1 MKTSIFSSIKK
12 LWSKLTRRRRI
23 QFFLLTF
30 LMILGSFFEVIS
42 IGIVIPFLGIL
53 VSPEKI
59 FQNETLQPI
68 FQFLGLSNPSELLF
82 PITLAFCLI
91 VLFSSLI
98 RLTLLWLSTRISLAS
113 GADLSVDMYRR
124 ILYQPYSFHCSRN
137 SSEIITAISN
147 KSSLVVYS
155 IIMPTVVIVNSI
167 VIMIAVI
174 GAVILVDALVALVLF
189 SFLVFVYSIIIYI
202 KRKQLGREGV
212 VISLE
217 TTNLIK
223 ALQEGLGGIRD
234 VIINSSQE
242 IYTKIYRKSDF
253 ALRRAQGNNIIIS
266 GSPRFLLESLGMIG
280 IAIFAYLLVQTPGGV
295 LSAIP
300 ILGAVALGA
309 QRLLPLIQMAYSS
322 WVSIKGHHPS
332 LDNMLEL
339 LEKTLPDY
347 ADNSSKLTLP
357 FNHSISLKQMFY
369 RYSQDSPDIL
379 KRVNLNIKKGSRI
392 GFIGST
398 GSGKSTL
405 IDVIMGLLEPSNGTI
420 EIDGVPLTIENN
432 RGWQAHIA
440 HVPQHIFLSDASVEE
455 NIAFGIEK
463 ENIDSERVQLAA
475 DQAQISTTIESWP
488 KRYKT
493 YVGERGVKLSGGQQQ
508 RIGIARALY
517 KNADVII
524 FDEATSALDD
534 KTENAVMESINNLSK
549 DLTVLIIAHRL
560 TTLKNC
566 SNIVKL
572 DNGIIEQIG
581 TYKDIE
587 R

>member
-1 MKTSIFSSIKK
+1 VSNFSSIIK
-12 LWSKLTRRRRI
+12 LWGKLTKRRRI
-23 QFFLLTF
+23 QFFFLT
-30 LMILGSFFEVIS
+30 LVMILGSFLEVIS

-59 FQNETLQPI
+59 FQNETFQPL
-68 FQFLGLSNPSELLF
+68 FQFLGFSNASELLF
-82 PITLAFCLI
+82 PITVAFCLI
-91 VLFSSLI
+91 VLFSSAM

-113 GADLSVDMYRR
+113 GSDLSVDMYRR
-124 ILYQPYSFHCSRN
+124 ILYQPYSFHCNRN
-137 SSEIITAISN
+137 SSEIITAVSN

-155 IIMPTVVIVNSI
+155 IIMPSVVIVNSI
-167 VIMIAVI
+167 VVMIAVM
-174 GAVILVDALVALVLF
+174 GAVVLVNAIVALVLF
-189 SFLVFVYSIIIYI
+189 GFLAFVYSIIIYI
-202 KRKQLGREGV
+202 KRKQLRKEGL
-212 VISLE
+212 VIALE

-234 VIINSSQE
+234 VIIDGSQE
-242 IYTKIYRKSDF
+242 IYTRIYRKSDF

-266 GSPRFLLESLGMIG
+266 GSPRFLLESLGMIA
-280 IAIFAYLLVQTPGGV
+280 IAIFAYVLVQSPGGV
-295 LSAIP
+295 ISAIP

-332 LDNMLEL
+332 LEDMLEL

-347 ADNSSKLTLP
+347 ADISSELTLP
-357 FNHSISLKQMFY
+357 FNNSISLNQMFF
-369 RYSQDSPDIL
+369 RYSKDTPDIL
-379 KRVNLNIKKGSRI
+379 KRVNLNIKKGSSI

-420 EIDGVPLTIENN
+420 EIDGLALTNENN

-463 ENIDSERVQLAA
+463 KNIDFERVQLAA
-475 DQAQISTTIESWP
+475 DQAQIATTIESWP
-488 KRYKT
+488 KRYQT

-549 DLTVLIIAHRL
+549 DLTVLIIAHRI

-566 SNIVKL
+566 TKIVKL
-572 DNGIIEQIG
+572 DNGNIEQIG
-581 TYKDIE
+581 SYKDIE
-587 R
+587 G